1 VTGSALCA
9 ALCAALGRLVRAPML
24 MAASVFFTA
33 SAPLLAQRLLAGVPS
48 ALVFSP
54 AAQWFGGGLVAPLQP
69 HRSGLFAL
77 PAPQRHRFGHRVIC
91 LGGTAAAG
99 LGRRRGPRL
108 GAATLLPAVTAAWPR
123 VAVSGLTSGGMSLS
137 VAVSSTALVRHK
149 LPPGQWMAGIGVFT
163 VAFAAGQIVGPTVV
177 GVTADGAGS
186 LARGLVFSAAA
197 LWLVVAL
204 DWWQRAL

>member
-1 VTGSALCA
+1 
-9 ALCAALGRLVRAPML
+9 
-24 MAASVFFTA
+24 
-33 SAPLLAQRLLAGVPS
+33 
-48 ALVFSP
+48 
-54 AAQWFGGGLVAPLQP
+54 
-69 HRSGLFAL
+69 
-77 PAPQRHRFGHRVIC
+77 
-91 LGGTAAAG
+91 
-99 LGRRRGPRL
+99 
-108 GAATLLPAVTAAWPR
+108 
-123 VAVSGLTSGGMSLS
+123 MSLS

-149 LPPGQWMAGIGVFT
+149 LPPGQWRAGIGVFT